1 MKDKQYMNDEMFDEL
16 VESMKEAGSISKGEA
31 EPSRVFSYSPMNIK
45 EIREKSSDDLKKTM
59 DEMKVELFDLRF
71 ARATGSIENPMRI
84 RELKKSI
91 ARILTVLHER
101 EAKEG

>member
-1 MKDKQYMNDEMFDEL
+1 
-16 VESMKEAGSISKGEA
+16 
-31 EPSRVFSYSPMNIK
+31 MNIK
-45 EIREKSSDDLKKTM
+45 EVREKSSDDLKKTLE
-59 DEMKVELFDLRF
+59 EMKAELFDLRF

-101 EAKEG
+101 ESE

>member
-1 MKDKQYMNDEMFDEL
+1 
-16 VESMKEAGSISKGEA
+16 
-31 EPSRVFSYSPMNIK
+31 MNIK
-45 EIREKSSDDLKKTM
+45 EIREKSSEDLKKAL

-101 EAKEG
+101 ESK

>member
-1 MKDKQYMNDEMFDEL
+1 
-16 VESMKEAGSISKGEA
+16 
-31 EPSRVFSYSPMNIK
+31 MNIK
-45 EIREKSSDDLKKTM
+45 EVREKSSEELMKSL

-91 ARILTVLHER
+91 ARILTVLRER
-101 EAKEG
+101 KGEAE

>member
-1 MKDKQYMNDEMFDEL
+1 
-16 VESMKEAGSISKGEA
+16 
-31 EPSRVFSYSPMNIK
+31 MNIK
-45 EIREKSSDDLKKTM
+45 EIREKSSDDLNKTL

-101 EAKEG
+101 ESK

>member
-1 MKDKQYMNDEMFDEL
+1 
-16 VESMKEAGSISKGEA
+16 
-31 EPSRVFSYSPMNIK
+31 MNIK
-45 EIREKSSDDLKKTM
+45 EIREKSSEDLKKTL

-91 ARILTVLHER
+91 ARVLTVLHDR
-101 EAKEG
+101 EGK

>member
-1 MKDKQYMNDEMFDEL
+1 
-16 VESMKEAGSISKGEA
+16 
-31 EPSRVFSYSPMNIK
+31 MNIK
-45 EIREKSSDDLKKTM
+45 EVREKSNEDLKKSL

-71 ARATGSIENPMRI
+71 ARATGSIDNPMRI

-101 EAKEG
+101 ESEVKEG